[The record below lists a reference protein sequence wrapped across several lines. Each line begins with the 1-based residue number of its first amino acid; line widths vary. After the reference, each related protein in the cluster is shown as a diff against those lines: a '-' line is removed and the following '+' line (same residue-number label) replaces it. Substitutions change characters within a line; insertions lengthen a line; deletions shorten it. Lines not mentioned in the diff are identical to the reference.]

1 MARILKEDKSLNQ
14 EQLRILSRVSKDV
27 FLFSTFVWVVNPVLG
42 MVKFNLY
49 PYQKSVLYQYNP
61 KIQTSWNY
69 RIDCYVLFM
78 VSYVS
83 PKQKNKHHINQ
94 GYYSKE
100 GT

>member
-49 PYQKSVLYQYNP
+49 PYQKSVLYQF
-61 KIQTSWNY
+61 
-69 RIDCYVLFM
+69 L
-78 VSYVS
+78 
-83 PKQKNKHHINQ
+83 KHRFNIILKFRQ
-94 GYYSKE
+94 AGITE
-100 GT
+100 LIL